1 MARRRATP
9 ATTARLDSD
18 GVEVGLPR
26 REFLLLWV
34 AVSALPP
41 VLSNL
46 LGLATRATGIDLGLL
61 DFAFTFA
68 FLILPQ
74 WFVLSRYL
82 LHFSAWEWLW
92 RYGLGLLLG
101 GIVTAL
107 VLVIMAVA
115 GSVQPGA
122 ASATTENQVIVMV
135 TLVALF
141 FLIGLIVGLALWPML
156 RFYAPDQ
163 PWQPWAF
170 ANAMHLGLSV
180 ALSQLA
186 LLLGYSG
193 PIKDTVT
200 LLLGGV
206 IGSLLTGYVL
216 LKILHQP
223 ISLPLPAPTYTPKP
237 HKKRRQRRK

>member
-1 MARRRATP
+1 M
-9 ATTARLDSD
+9 
-18 GVEVGLPR
+18 
-26 REFLLLWV
+26 LLWV
-34 AVSALPP
+34 AVNALPP

-82 LHFSAWEWLW
+82 LHFSAWEWVW

-101 GIVTAL
+101 GIVAAL
-107 VLVIMAVA
+107 VLVSMAVA

-122 ASATTENQVIVMV
+122 VRAATESQAIVFA

-141 FLIGLIVGLALWPML
+141 LLIGLIVGLTLWPML
-156 RFYAPDQ
+156 RRYAPGQ

-186 LLLGYSG
+186 LLFGYSG

-200 LLLGGV
+200 LLLGGI
-206 IGSLLTGYVL
+206 IGSLLTGYAL
-216 LKILHQP
+216 LKIFHQP
-223 ISLPLPAPTYTPKP
+223 ISLQLPAPIYTPKP
-237 HKKRRQRRK
+237 HKKRRTRRK

>member
-1 MARRRATP
+1 MQAA
-9 ATTARLDSD
+9 
-18 GVEVGLPR
+18 
-26 REFLLLWV
+26 
-34 AVSALPP
+34 
-41 VLSNL
+41 
-46 LGLATRATGIDLGLL
+46 GIDLGPLE
-61 DFAFTFA
+61 FPFTFA

-82 LHFSAWEWLW
+82 LNFSAWEWLW

-101 GIVTAL
+101 IIVAAL
-107 VLVIMAVA
+107 ALGSLAVA

-122 ASATTENQVIVMV
+122 VRAATENQVIVFV

-156 RFYAPDQ
+156 RRYAPGQ
-163 PWQPWAF
+163 PWQLWAF
-170 ANAMHLGLSV
+170 ANALYLSLSV

-200 LLLGGV
+200 LLLGGI
-206 IGSLLTGYVL
+206 IGSLLTGYAL
-216 LKILHQP
+216 LKVFHQP
-223 ISLPLPAPTYTPKP
+223 ISLQLPAPTYTPRP
-237 HKKRRQRRK
+237 HKKRRRK